1 VRRYVLLAA
10 LAALAAA
17 PIAAADV
24 YVIIANTTVHRGGY
38 LRGTGDG
45 SGLPFYLVPERN
57 APLGYRCHGNGFCAP
72 RTKRP
77 PGKPY
82 VFLGRLRRTRNFYA
96 KQYFRFRVPMVRPG
110 KYKVVIWCRP
120 CGGSLILAGAT
131 GFGQTVT
138 VLR

>member
-1 VRRYVLLAA
+1 MRRWILLFAA
-10 LAALAAA
+10 TALFAA
-17 PIAAADV
+17 PPAGADV
-24 YVIIANTTVHRGGY
+24 YVIIADTTVHRGGY

-45 SGLPFYLVPERN
+45 SGLPFYLVPERS

-77 PGKPY
+77 PRRPY
-82 VFLGRLRRTRNFYA
+82 VFLGRLRRTRDFYA
-96 KQYFRFRVPMVRPG
+96 KQHFRFRVPMVRPG
-110 KYKVVIWCRP
+110 RYKVVIWCKP

>member
-1 VRRYVLLAA
+1 MRRWIILLVAAA
-10 LAALAAA
+10 LVAV
-17 PIAAADV
+17 PAADADI

-45 SGLPFYLVPERN
+45 SRLPFYLVPKRVSP
-57 APLGYRCHGNGFCAP
+57 AYGD

-77 PGKPY
+77 PRRPY

-96 KQYFRFRVPMVRPG
+96 TQHFRFSVPRVRPG

-120 CGGSLILAGAT
+120 CGGTLILAGPT
-131 GFGQTVT
+131 CFGQTVT

>member
-1 VRRYVLLAA
+1 MRSRLIFAFTTA
-10 LAALAAA
+10 LVAVPTAS
-17 PIAAADV
+17 ADV

-45 SGLPFYLVPERN
+45 SRLPFYLVPKHL
-57 APLGYRCHGNGFCAP
+57 APYDGTHV
-72 RTKRP
+72 KRP
-77 PGKPY
+77 PRRPY
-82 VFLGRLRRTRNFYA
+82 IFLGRLRRTRNFYA
-96 KQYFRFRVPMVRPG
+96 TQHFRFRVPMVRPG

-120 CGGSLILAGAT
+120 CGGTLILAGTT

>member
-1 VRRYVLLAA
+1 MRRCVILG
-10 LAALAAA
+10 LAAA
-17 PIAAADV
+17 LVLVSAAYADV

-45 SGLPFYLVPERN
+45 SRLPFYLVPVRH

-77 PGKPY
+77 PRRPY

-96 KQYFRFRVPMVRPG
+96 KQRFRFRVPMVRPG
-110 KYKVVIWCRP
+110 RYKVVIWCRP

>member
-1 VRRYVLLAA
+1 MASALDCDGARRSSDGTRGRLRDHRQHDR
-10 LAALAAA
+10 A
-17 PIAAADV
+17 PRA
-24 YVIIANTTVHRGGY
+24 Y

-45 SGLPFYLVPERN
+45 SGLPFYLVPERF
-57 APLGYRCHGNGFCAP
+57 APLGHRCHGNGFCAA

-77 PGKPY
+77 PRRPY
-82 VFLGRLRRTRNFYA
+82 VFIGRLRRTRDFYA
-96 KQYFRFRVPMVRPG
+96 KQHFRFRVPMVRPG
-110 KYKVVIWCRP
+110 RYKVVIWCKP